1 MTTINVQDSL
11 VLIIDIQTKLLNSV
25 FNKQDLLKKA
35 TILANS
41 ATILDIPTI
50 VTEQYP
56 KGLGETIPEL
66 KNALPTNT
74 KYYEKTSFSAL
85 DQEEILDSIKQTKKS
100 QIIICGI
107 ETHICVNQT
116 VSALKDAGYNVFVVK
131 DACGSRE
138 ECEHIAG
145 LERMK
150 DHGAKITTTE
160 ITLFEWL
167 KSAKHPKFKEIQAL
181 IK

>member
-1 MTTINVQDSL
+1 MTTIDIQNSL
-11 VLIIDIQTKLLNSV
+11 VLVIDIQTKLLNAV
-25 FNKQDLLKKA
+25 FNQQELLKKA
-35 TILANS
+35 TILSNS
-41 ATILDIPTI
+41 ATILEIPTI

-66 KNALPTNT
+66 KNVLSANT

-85 DQEEILDSIKQTKKS
+85 DQEEILDAIKLTKKS

-116 VSALKDAGYNVFVVK
+116 VSALKNAGYDVFVIK

-138 ECEHIAG
+138 ECEHLAG